1 METIIA
7 LLMFVGVDQKL
18 TEMTWTP
25 SISKCL
31 EKKRIATRNSN
42 AVYICSKVKA
52 ELDKDNKII
61 EGNPDKIKFV
71 KDSWKFTRNIKQKDP
86 NWYLSEII
94 SK

>member
-7 LLMFVGVDQKL
+7 LLMFGGTEQKL

-42 AVYICSKVKA
+42 ATYMCSKVKA
-52 ELDKDNKII
+52 KLDADNKILRI
-61 EGNPDKIKFV
+61 EKLK
-71 KDSWKFTRNIKQKDP
+71 
-86 NWYLSEII
+86 
-94 SK
+94 